1 MNFPIYFDSKNSLN
15 LYGLERDFDFLTRL
29 YTTKKLPK
37 VTMLS
42 GLKGCGKSTLI
53 NHFLFS
59 IFDEANYNKDE
70 LKILDSSILLK
81 QFKNNIFQNIIYLQG
96 SDFKSIKV
104 EDIRNLKSI
113 ILQSSISNK
122 ERFII
127 LDDVEL
133 FNINSLNALL
143 KIIEEPSKKNYF
155 ILINNKSKPLI
166 DTIKSR
172 CLEIKVILDENKRI
186 EIITKLVNFYKLE
199 TILDLNHS
207 KLTPG
212 NFLKFNYICHENK
225 ISLNNDFS
233 DNLSLLLNLYK
244 KNKDIVFMNLVFY
257 LADLFF
263 KELKD
268 KNIIKIDKFYED
280 KAYVLDNLN
289 KYFTFNLSQNSLIN
303 AINIKLNNG

>member
-15 LYGLERDFDFLTRL
+15 LYGLAKNFNFLSNL
-29 YTTKKLPK
+29 YSAKKLPK

-59 IFDEANYNKDE
+59 IFDSANYNKKE
-70 LKILDSSILLK
+70 FKILDTSILLK
-81 QFKNNIFQNIIYLQG
+81 QFRNNIFQNIIYLQG
-96 SDFKSIKV
+96 SNFTSVKV
-104 EDIRNLKSI
+104 EDIRNLKSK
-113 ILQSSISNK
+113 ILQSSIINK
-122 ERFII
+122 DRFII
-127 LDDVEL
+127 LDDVEI
-133 FNINSLNALL
+133 FNTHSLNALL

-155 ILINNKSKPLI
+155 ILINNKTKPLI

-172 CLEIKVILDENKRI
+172 CLELKIILNERERI

-199 TILDLNHS
+199 TILDPKQS
-207 KLTPG
+207 QLTPG

-225 ISLNNDFS
+225 LSLNNDFS
-233 DNLSLLLNLYK
+233 DNLSFLLNLYK
-244 KNKDIVFMNLVFY
+244 KNKDVVFINLVFY
-257 LADLFF
+257 LADFFF

-289 KYFTFNLSQNSLIN
+289 KFFTFNLSQNSLIN
-303 AINIKLNNG
+303 AINSKLNNG

>member
-1 MNFPIYFDSKNSLN
+1 MDFPKYFDSRNSLN
-15 LYGLERDFDFLTRL
+15 LYGLEKDFKFLSKI
-29 YTTKKLPK
+29 YSKKKLPK
-37 VTMLS
+37 VLMLS

-59 IFDEANYNKDE
+59 IFDEANYDKDE
-70 LKILDSSILLK
+70 FKILDSSLLLNQLK
-81 QFKNNIFQNIIYLQG
+81 KNIFQNIIFLQG
-96 SDFKSIKV
+96 ADFKSIKV
-104 EDIRNLKSI
+104 DDIRNLKSK
-113 ILQSSISNK
+113 ILQSSIINK

-133 FNINSLNALL
+133 FNTNSLNALL
-143 KIIEEPSKKNYF
+143 KIIEEPSEKNYF
-155 ILINNKSKPLI
+155 ILINNKTKSLI

-172 CLEIKVILDENKRI
+172 CIELKIILDENKRV
-186 EIITKLVNFYKLE
+186 EIITKLVNFYNLE
-199 TILDLNHS
+199 TILDPNQS

-225 ISLNNDFS
+225 ISLNNEFL

-244 KNKDIVFMNLVFY
+244 KNKDVLFINLVFY
-257 LADLFF
+257 LADFFF
-263 KELKD
+263 KDLKD

-280 KAYVLDNLN
+280 KAYVLENLN

-303 AINIKLNNG
+303 AINNKLNNG

>member
-1 MNFPIYFDSKNSLN
+1 MDFPIYFNSRNSLN
-15 LYGLERDFDFLTRL
+15 LYGLEKDLNFLSNL
-29 YTTKKLPK
+29 YSTKKLPK
-37 VTMLS
+37 VLMLS

-59 IFDEANYNKDE
+59 IFDAANYDKSE
-70 LKILDSSILLK
+70 FKISDSSLLLN
-81 QFKNNIFQNIIYLQG
+81 QLKNNIFQNIIYLQG

-104 EDIRNLKSI
+104 EDIRNLKSK
-113 ILQSSISNK
+113 ILQTSIDNK

-133 FNINSLNALL
+133 FNINSVNALL

-155 ILINNKSKPLI
+155 ILINNKTKVLI

-172 CLEIKVILDENKRI
+172 CLELKIILDETKRI
-186 EIITKLVNFYKLE
+186 EIITKLINFYKLE
-199 TILDLNHS
+199 IVLDPNQS

-212 NFLKFNYICHENK
+212 NFLKFNYICHQNK

-244 KNKDIVFMNLVFY
+244 KNKDTVFINLVFY
-257 LADLFF
+257 LADFFF
-263 KELKD
+263 KALKD
-268 KNIIKIDKFYED
+268 KNIIRNDKLYED
-280 KAYVLDNLN
+280 KAYVFDNLN
-289 KYFTFNLSQNSLIN
+289 KFFTLNLNQNSLIN
-303 AINIKLNNG
+303 AINNKLNNG

>member
-1 MNFPIYFDSKNSLN
+1 MDFPNYFNSKNSLN
-15 LYGLERDFDFLTRL
+15 LYGLEKDFNFLSNL
-29 YTTKKLPK
+29 YSTKKLPN
-37 VTMLS
+37 VLMLS
-42 GLKGCGKSTLI
+42 GSKGCGKSTLI

-59 IFDEANYNKDE
+59 IFDSVNYDRDK
-70 LKILDSSILLK
+70 LIISDSSKLLK
-81 QFKNNIFQNIIYLQG
+81 QLNNNIFQNIIYLQG

-104 EDIRNLKSI
+104 DNIRDLKSK
-113 ILQSSISNK
+113 ILKSSIVDK

-155 ILINNKSKPLI
+155 ILINNKTKPLI

-172 CLEIKVILDENKRI
+172 CLEIKVILDEVKRV
-186 EIITKLVNFYKLE
+186 EIITKLVNFYKLD
-199 TILDLNHS
+199 TIFDPNQS

-225 ISLNNDFS
+225 ISLKSDFL
-233 DNLSLLLNLYK
+233 DNLTLLLNLYK
-244 KNKDIVFMNLVFY
+244 KNRNAIFINLVFY
-257 LADLFF
+257 LADFFF
-263 KELKD
+263 KEMKD
-268 KNIIKIDKFYED
+268 KNLNIDKFYEN

-289 KYFTFNLSQNSLIN
+289 KFFTFNLSQNSLIN
-303 AINIKLNNG
+303 AIITN

>member
-15 LYGLERDFDFLTRL
+15 LYGLEKDFNFLSRL
-29 YTTKKLPK
+29 YSTKKLPK
-37 VTMLS
+37 VLMLS
-42 GLKGCGKSTLI
+42 GLKGSGKSTLI

-59 IFDEANYNKDE
+59 ILDEANYNKKE
-70 LKILDSSILLK
+70 FKISDSSILFK

-104 EDIRNLKSI
+104 DDIRNLKSK

-143 KIIEEPSKKNYF
+143 KIIEEPSKKNYYV
-155 ILINNKSKPLI
+155 LINNKSKSLI

-172 CLEIKVILDENKRI
+172 CLEMKVILDENKRI
-186 EIITKLVNFYKLE
+186 EIINKLINYYKLD
-199 TILDLNHS
+199 TILNPNQS

-225 ISLNNDFS
+225 ILLNNDFS

-244 KNKDIVFMNLVFY
+244 KNKDIVLINLVFY
-257 LADLFF
+257 LADFFF

-268 KNIIKIDKFYED
+268 KNIIKIDKLHDD

-289 KYFTFNLSQNSLIN
+289 KFFTFNLSQNSLIN
-303 AINIKLNNG
+303 AINSKLNYG

>member
-1 MNFPIYFDSKNSLN
+1 
-15 LYGLERDFDFLTRL
+15 
-29 YTTKKLPK
+29 
-37 VTMLS
+37 MLS

-53 NHFLFS
+53 NHFLLS
-59 IFDEANYNKDE
+59 IFDEPNYDKDKF
-70 LKILDSSILLK
+70 KISDSSKLLK
-81 QFKNNIFQNIIYLQG
+81 QLKNNIFQNIIYLQG

-104 EDIRNLKSI
+104 EDIRNLKSK
-113 ILQSSISNK
+113 ILQSSIINK

-133 FNINSLNALL
+133 FNNNSLNALL

-155 ILINNKSKPLI
+155 ILINNKTKPLI

-172 CLEIKVILDENKRI
+172 CLEIKVILDESKRV
-186 EIITKLVNFYKLE
+186 EIITKLVNLYKLE
-199 TILDLNHS
+199 TILDINQS

-225 ISLNNDFS
+225 ISFNNDLS

-244 KNKDIVFMNLVFY
+244 KNKDAVFVNLVFY
-257 LADLFF
+257 LADFFF

-289 KYFTFNLSQNSLIN
+289 KFFTFNLSQNSLIN
-303 AINIKLNNG
+303 AINSKLNNG

>member
-1 MNFPIYFDSKNSLN
+1 MDFPVYFDSKNSLN
-15 LYGLERDFDFLTRL
+15 LYGLEKNFNFLSNL
-29 YTTKKLPK
+29 YLTKKLPK
-37 VTMLS
+37 VLLLS
-42 GLKGCGKSTLI
+42 GLKGCGKSTLM

-59 IFDEANYNKDE
+59 IFDVANYNKDE
-70 LKILDSSILLK
+70 FKILDNSILLK
-81 QFKNNIFQNIIYLQG
+81 QLKNNIFQNIIYLQG

-104 EDIRNLKSI
+104 EDIRNLKSK
-113 ILQSSISNK
+113 ILQSSIMNK

-143 KIIEEPSKKNYF
+143 KIIEEPNKQNYF
-155 ILINNKSKPLI
+155 ILINNKTKPLI

-186 EIITKLVNFYKLE
+186 EIINKLVDFYKLK
-199 TILDLNHS
+199 TILDPIKS

-225 ISLNNDFS
+225 ISLNNNFL

-244 KNKDIVFMNLVFY
+244 KNKDTVFINLIFY
-257 LADLFF
+257 LVDFYF

-268 KNIIKIDKFYED
+268 KNLTKVDKFYED

-303 AINIKLNNG
+303 AINSKLNNG

>member
-1 MNFPIYFDSKNSLN
+1 MDFPIYFDSRNTLK
-15 LYGLERDFDFLTRL
+15 LYGLEKYFKFLSKL
-29 YTTKKLPK
+29 YLTNKLPK
-37 VTMLS
+37 VLMLS

-81 QFKNNIFQNIIYLQG
+81 QLKNNIFQNIIYLQG

-113 ILQSSISNK
+113 ILQSSITNR

-133 FNINSLNALL
+133 FNSNSLNALL

-172 CLEIKVILDENKRI
+172 CLEMKIILDENKRI
-186 EIITKLVNFYKLE
+186 EIITQLVNFYNLKI
-199 TILDLNHS
+199 ILNPNQS
-207 KLTPG
+207 RLTPG
-212 NFLKFNYICHENK
+212 NFLKFNYIFHENK

-233 DNLSLLLNLYK
+233 ENLSILLNLYK
-244 KNKDIVFMNLVFY
+244 KNKDTIFINLVFY
-257 LADLFF
+257 LADFFF

-268 KNIIKIDKFYED
+268 KNIIRNDKFYED
-280 KAYVLDNLN
+280 KAYVFDNLN
-289 KYFTFNLSQNSLIN
+289 KFFTFNLNQNSLIN
-303 AINIKLNNG
+303 AINSKLNNG

>member
-303 AINIKLNNG
+303 AINSKLNNG